1 MLLSSWHLHSAVDL
15 ASGETLY
22 LRRQS
27 VAQEGSQRL
36 RSNKMLLTGTDAA
49 QNDFQP
55 AGSAAKQTQSSNSVQ
70 PRTGQPAPPVDHAHY
85 IVDVGKWKQVSCRKW
100 AT

>member
-1 MLLSSWHLHSAVDL
+1 MPIYNAALLLSYVHSAFDL
-15 ASGETLY
+15 ASRETLC

-49 QNDFQP
+49 QSDFQS
-55 AGSAAKQTQSSNSVQ
+55 AGSAAKQTQSSNSIQ
-70 PRTGQPAPPVDHAHY
+70 GRAGQPAPFVDSQHSY
-85 IVDVGKWKQVSCRKW
+85 TMDVGKCI
-100 AT
+100 